1 MGQGTSLEQ
10 GTLPAAEMAAADK
23 AEKTEKASL
32 WLRAATLASEMAT
45 AERVAATRA
54 EVAAWEF
61 KRQFEKARA
70 AQEVPT
76 DGRHTHVPCA

>member
-23 AEKTEKASL
+23 ASR

>member
-23 AEKTEKASL
+23 TEKASR